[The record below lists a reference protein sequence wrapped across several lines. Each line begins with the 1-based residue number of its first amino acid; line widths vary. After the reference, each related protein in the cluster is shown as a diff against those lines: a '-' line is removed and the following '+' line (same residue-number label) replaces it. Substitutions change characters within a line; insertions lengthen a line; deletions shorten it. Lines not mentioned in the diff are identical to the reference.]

1 MAASWRRGLEM
12 RYAFIVLLLLAP
24 AALAEDLAAGL
35 KRCAAVT
42 DSLQRLVCYDNL
54 AKTANSAGVGG
65 LTTPQ
70 AAVSNYTAPQQ
81 PRPAAVSGRCMA
93 TTKKGTQCSRNAR
106 AGSNYCWQHGG

>member
-1 MAASWRRGLEM
+1 M
-12 RYAFIVLLLLAP
+12 RYAVVALLLLAP
-24 AALAEDLAAGL
+24 AAQAGDLAAGL

-54 AKTANSAGVGG
+54 AKTADTAGVGG
-65 LTTPQ
+65 ITTPQ
-70 AAVSNYTAPQQ
+70 PAVSSYTAPEQ

-93 TTKKGTQCSRNAR
+93 TTKKGTQCSRNAK